1 MLYYLLKYS
10 FYTTIGVILY
20 FGFFMLI
27 NLLTTK
33 RPKKDIFEDEEENN
47 PYIRRHLI
55 QRRKEYSKLK

>member
-1 MLYYLLKYS
+1 
-10 FYTTIGVILY
+10 
-20 FGFFMLI
+20 MLI